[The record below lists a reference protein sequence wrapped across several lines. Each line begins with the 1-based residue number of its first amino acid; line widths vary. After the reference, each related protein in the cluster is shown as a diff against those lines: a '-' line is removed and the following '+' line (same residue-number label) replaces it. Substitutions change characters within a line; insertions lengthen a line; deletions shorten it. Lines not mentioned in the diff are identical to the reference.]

1 MHGGCTG
8 WAHRTGVGIVTKG
21 PTPNRAL
28 AAILDEGRVSRKGL
42 ARRVRDLARR
52 DDKHLATDHV
62 SVKRWLD
69 GGQPQPDTARYVAA
83 ALSEVLRR
91 AVTPTALGF
100 TATLGSA
107 GTAGT
112 VLHGQVAYAPDVET
126 AAGALADVANA
137 DLEGNALHQLN
148 GWDEHAAPGVV
159 TGYLFGDVG
168 QGESTADG
176 PPLDASAIRL
186 TTARLMDLDFQV
198 GGGHVRELLLYYFRS
213 QVMPLLD
220 ALRPT
225 GRRRDLFSAVA
236 ELAQMLGWSAY
247 DAGRHG
253 AAQRY
258 FVHGLR
264 LARAAE
270 DDLLGA
276 RILSNLSHQA
286 NYLGDVQNAVQL
298 ARAAQSA
305 ASAGASPVTS
315 SMLLAMEARALASLG
330 DLRGCAGALD
340 RADEAL
346 DRGGRGDDPDW
357 IRYFDRAEL
366 AGEAAHCY
374 RDLRR
379 PGETRQFSALAVAD
393 ASTPPRTR
401 AFINMVT
408 AMGALHEGL
417 LDEAVE
423 VARQAVQLA
432 GPLKSSRYRRYVTD
446 FVQTAADL
454 HPQDSRIVELTV
466 FTARVVE
473 A

>member
-1 MHGGCTG
+1 MAQAPT
-8 WAHRTGVGIVTKG
+8 
-21 PTPNRAL
+21 TPNRAL
-28 AAILDEGRVSRKGL
+28 AAVLDEARVSRKGL
-42 ARRVRDLARR
+42 ARRVRDLAHR
-52 DDKHLATDHV
+52 DGKRLSTDHV
-62 SVKRWLD
+62 SVGRWLD
-69 GGQPQPDTARYVAA
+69 GGQPKPDAARYVAA

-91 AVTPTALGF
+91 AITPTALGF
-100 TATLGSA
+100 TATLG
-107 GTAGT
+107 TAGAAGA
-112 VLHGQVAYAPDVET
+112 VLPGQVAYAPDVET

-137 DLEGNALHQLN
+137 DLEGNGLHQLN
-148 GWDEHAAPGVV
+148 GWDRHAAPGVV
-159 TGYLFGDVG
+159 TGYLFGDAG
-168 QGESTADG
+168 QGESSADG
-176 PPLDASAIRL
+176 PPLDATAIRL
-186 TTARLMDLDFQV
+186 TTARLMDLDFQL

-213 QVMPLLD
+213 QVMPLLG
-220 ALRPT
+220 ALPAT

-276 RILSNLSHQA
+276 RLLSNLSHQA
-286 NYLGDVQNAVQL
+286 NYLGDFQNAVQL

-305 ASAGASPVTS
+305 ARDNASPVTT
-315 SMLLAMEARALASLG
+315 SMLHAMEARALASLG
-330 DLRGCAGALD
+330 DLRGCAGALH
-340 RADEAL
+340 RAEEAL

-379 PGETRQFSALAVAD
+379 PGQTREFGALAVAD
-393 ASTPPRTR
+393 VNTPPRTR

-408 AMGALHEGL
+408 AMGMLHEGL

-423 VARQAVQLA
+423 AARQAVPA
-432 GPLKSSRYRRYVTD
+432 SRSDPIKPISALRERLR
-446 FVQTAADL
+446 ANG
-454 HPQDSRIVELTV
+454 R
-466 FTARVVE
+466 
-473 A
+473 

>member
-1 MHGGCTG
+1 MHEPE
-8 WAHRTGVGIVTKG
+8 HIEPGVRIVAAKG
-21 PTPNRAL
+21 LTPNRAL
-28 AAILDEGRVSRKGL
+28 AAVLDEARVSRNGL
-42 ARRVRDLARR
+42 ARRVKNLAQRDG
-52 DDKHLATDHV
+52 KQLATDHV

-69 GGQPQPDTARYVAA
+69 GVQPQPDAARYIAA

-100 TATLGSA
+100 TATLGRVDGVGS
-107 GTAGT
+107 
-112 VLHGQVAYAPDVET
+112 VLNAEVTYAPDVET
-126 AAGALADVANA
+126 AAGALTEVANA
-137 DLEGNALHQLN
+137 DLDGTSLHRLA
-148 GWDEHAAPGVV
+148 GWDEHATPGVV

-168 QGESTADG
+168 QGESSADG
-176 PPLDASAIRL
+176 TPLDATAIRL

-213 QVMPLLD
+213 QVMPLLE
-220 ALRPT
+220 ALPAT

-264 LARAAE
+264 LARAAD

-276 RILSNLSHQA
+276 RLLSNLSHQA
-286 NYLGDVQNAVQL
+286 NYLGDFRNAVQL
-298 ARAAQSA
+298 SRAAQSA
-305 ASAGASPVTS
+305 ARAGASPVTA

-330 DLRGCAGALD
+330 DLRGCAEALH

-346 DRGGRGDDPDW
+346 SRGGRGDDPDW

-379 PGETRQFSALAVAD
+379 PAETREFSGLAVAD
-393 ASTPPRTR
+393 LATPPRTR
-401 AFINMVT
+401 AFINMVM
-408 AMGALHEGL
+408 AMGALHDGQV
-417 LDEAVE
+417 DEAVAT
-423 VARQAVQLA
+423 ARQAVQLA
-432 GPLKSSRYRRYVTD
+432 GSLQSSRYRRYVAD
-446 FVQTAADL
+446 FVLAAAEL
-454 HPQDSRIVELTV
+454 HPRDSRVVELTS
-466 FTARVVE
+466 FTAPIIAR
-473 A
+473 

>member
-1 MHGGCTG
+1 MAQAPT
-8 WAHRTGVGIVTKG
+8 
-21 PTPNRAL
+21 TPNRAL
-28 AAILDEGRVSRKGL
+28 AAVLDEARVSRKGL
-42 ARRVRDLARR
+42 ARRVRDLAHR
-52 DDKHLATDHV
+52 DGKRISTDHV
-62 SVKRWLD
+62 SVGRWLD
-69 GGQPQPDTARYVAA
+69 GGQPMPDAARYVAA
-83 ALSEVLRR
+83 ALSEILRR
-91 AVTPTALGF
+91 AITPTALGF
-100 TATLGSA
+100 TATLGTA
-107 GTAGT
+107 GAAGT
-112 VLHGQVAYAPDVET
+112 VLPGQVAYAPDVET

-137 DLEGNALHQLN
+137 DLEGNGLHQLN
-148 GWDEHAAPGVV
+148 GWDQHAAPGVIA
-159 TGYLFGDVG
+159 GYLFGDAG
-168 QGESTADG
+168 RGESSADG
-176 PPLDASAIRL
+176 PPLDATAIRL
-186 TTARLMDLDFQV
+186 TTARLMDLDFQL

-220 ALRPT
+220 ALPAT

-276 RILSNLSHQA
+276 RLLSNLSHQA
-286 NYLGDVQNAVQL
+286 NYLGDFQNSVQL

-305 ASAGASPVTS
+305 ARAGASPVTT

-330 DLRGCAGALD
+330 DLRGCAGALH
-340 RADEAL
+340 RAEESL

-379 PGETRQFSALAVAD
+379 PGETREFGALAVAD
-393 ASTPPRTR
+393 VRTPPRTR

-408 AMGALHEGL
+408 AMGALHEGR

-423 VARQAVQLA
+423 VARQAIQLA
-432 GPLKSSRYRRYVTD
+432 GPLRSSRYRRYVTD
-446 FVQTAADL
+446 FVRTATDL
-454 HPQDSRIVELTV
+454 HPQDSRVVDLTAFAARIVEP
-466 FTARVVE
+466 
-473 A
+473 

>member
-8 WAHRTGVGIVTKG
+8 WARRTGVGIVTKG
-21 PTPNRAL
+21 PIPNRAL

-42 ARRVRDLARR
+42 ARRVKDLAHR
-52 DDKHLATDHV
+52 DGKQLSTDHV
-62 SVKRWLD
+62 SIKRWLD
-69 GGQPQPDTARYVAA
+69 GGQPQPETARYVAA

-100 TATLGSA
+100 TATLGSTDT
-107 GTAGT
+107 GGT
-112 VLHGQVAYAPDVET
+112 VLQGQVAYAPNVET

-137 DLEGNALHQLN
+137 DVEGNALHQLN
-148 GWDEHAAPGVV
+148 GWDQHAASGVV
-159 TGYLFGDVG
+159 TGYLFGDDG
-168 QGESTADG
+168 QGESTEDG
-176 PPLDASAIRL
+176 PPLDATAIRL

-220 ALRPT
+220 ALPPT

-276 RILSNLSHQA
+276 RLLSNLSHQA
-286 NYLGDVQNAVQL
+286 NYLGDFQNAVQL

-305 ASAGASPVTS
+305 ARAGASPVTA

-330 DLRGCAGALD
+330 DVQGSTQALR
-340 RADEAL
+340 RAEESL
-346 DRGGRGDDPDW
+346 SRGGRGDDPDW
-357 IRYFDRAEL
+357 IRYFNRAEL

-379 PGETRQFSALAVAD
+379 PGDTREFAALAVAD
-393 ASTPPRTR
+393 VNTPPRTR
-401 AFINMVT
+401 AFITMVT

-417 LDEAVE
+417 FDEAVE
-423 VARQAVQLA
+423 VARQAVHLA
-432 GPLKSSRYRRYVTD
+432 GPLQSVRYRRYVAD
-446 FVQTAADL
+446 FVRTAAGLYPRD
-454 HPQDSRIVELTV
+454 P
-466 FTARVVE
+466 RVVDL
-473 A
+473 AASVSQVLKS